1 MAHIVRY
8 RAHHPANCRHP
19 LRIRQ
24 LTLRTSVR
32 FIAQIQTKALIKH
45 EDIAAI

>member
-1 MAHIVRY
+1 MTHIVRN
-8 RAHHPANCRHP
+8 RAHHPANCRHH
-19 LRIRQ
+19 LCIRQ
-24 LTLRTSVR
+24 LTLRAPVR